1 MYTRLQGPKIVT
13 RTIRPPRVAYVVGN
27 IDHCDTVIQLCS
39 LTWGGKHFCVIP
51 YDISVGLSE
60 EWWRL
65 LTAYDPDTVISCVE
79 LDGATEERL
88 LDMTAKKYPRAK
100 RERKDHI
107 LQWRNPAPDGEAI
120 RGQSL
125 YSALLGVGA
134 YDKRES
140 FPKALVP
147 DVPADNP
154 LQLYIKARYGCLNE
168 NWASSILR
176 KGGFRYDLTLDDL
189 IPLQRVKLSDNFLDF
204 VIGDELPKYGY
215 PLPLLDYTLIGLTE
229 QGEGRELREYS
240 DTSIVYYVQDLLI
253 VSEGISVVE
262 DFCWFWNLRA
272 QRYLLPYNKL
282 PLWLPREVIEA
293 RTSDISRLF
302 PQREGS
308 LPEAFILSKTIP
320 TEELQG
326 LARELGT
333 GIEVATSDLD
343 RFYTRQFFLGIRD
356 QHEVLFDEGR
366 VRIPFPQAD
375 VVKHCRHP
383 QCYYVDIELPEYKLP
398 RLNVLSWGT
407 WIVAYYRVSR
417 TGLSFLRWGDLI
429 DRYITLTVPT
439 PWEMIETF
447 AEIAGYIAELSDKG
461 SIAERLI
468 QLAGGVSRLWLL
480 SGRTVYELFDQLA
493 ELRQAKEFKARLRDG
508 CRGLSVES
516 SDDQVEQIMKAI
528 ASDRH
533 DRALQTF
540 GQMKNT
546 LKFNTS
552 TARGFVDWLIE
563 QRLVFRGT
571 ELQCPICRTKQWL
584 HIDDFSSR
592 MRCIGCQQTMDTPL
606 DVDRVQWRYRLNKL
620 YARAHELGVIPHL
633 LTLSYAM
640 EQSNF
645 ASSRIIGL
653 FPGIKLQAKEG
664 IETPFPE
671 MEIDVAWIEDGD
683 LVIGECKTNG
693 RELSSR
699 EIARYL
705 NIAELMKCK
714 QVVFSALDDFE
725 DLDLEAQSLI
735 KNAPVSVEFFT
746 GEQLF
751 NQYPGKSA
759 LTEQAS
765 DRFTSQGEAFEANVE
780 RFLNWAKNKRL

>member
-1 MYTRLQGPKIVT
+1 MYTRLQGPKIIT
-13 RTIRPPRVAYVVGN
+13 RTIRPPRVAYIAGN
-27 IDHCDTVIQLCS
+27 IDHCDTIMQLCS
-39 LTWGGKHFCVIP
+39 LTWGGKHFCIIP

-79 LDGATEERL
+79 LDGETEERL
-88 LDMTAKKYPRAK
+88 LDMTAKKYPGAK
-100 RERKDHI
+100 QERKDHI
-107 LQWRNPAPDGEAI
+107 LQWRNPVPNGEAI

-140 FPKALVP
+140 FPKVLVP

-168 NWASSILR
+168 NWASSILS
-176 KGGFRYDLTLDDL
+176 KGGFRYHLTLADL
-189 IPLQRVKLSDNFLDF
+189 IPLQRVKLGDNFLDF
-204 VIGDELPKYGY
+204 VIGDEPPKYGN
-215 PLPLLDYTLIGLTE
+215 PLPLLDYTLIDLTE

-240 DTSIVYYVQDLLI
+240 DTSIVHDVQDLLI
-253 VSEGISVVE
+253 VSEGISVE
-262 DFCWFWNLRA
+262 DLCWFWNLRA
-272 QRYLLPYNKL
+272 QRYLPYNKL
-282 PLWLPREVIEA
+282 PLWLPREVVEA

-302 PQREGS
+302 PQRERS
-308 LPEAFILSKTIP
+308 LPEAFVLSKTIA
-320 TEELQG
+320 TEELQD

-356 QHEVLFDEGR
+356 QQEVLFDEGR
-366 VRIPFPQAD
+366 VRIPSPQAD

-383 QCYYVDIELPEYKLP
+383 QYYYVDIELPEYKLP

-417 TGLSFLRWGDLI
+417 TGLSFLRWGDVI

-447 AEIAGYIAELSDKG
+447 AELAGYTVELSDKG
-461 SIAERLI
+461 TIAERLI
-468 QLAGGVSRLWLL
+468 QLVGGVSRLWLL
-480 SGRTVYELFDQLA
+480 SGDTVYELFDQLA

-508 CRGLSVES
+508 FRGLSVES
-516 SDDQVEQIMKAI
+516 SDDQVEQIMQAI
-528 ASDRH
+528 SSDRH
-533 DRALQTF
+533 ERALQQF
-540 GQMKNT
+540 GQMKT
-546 LKFNTS
+546 ALKFKTN
-552 TARGFVDWLIE
+552 TARGFVDWLIQ
-563 QRLVFRGT
+563 QRLVFRGA

-584 HIDDFSSR
+584 YIDNFSSR
-592 MRCIGCQQTMDTPL
+592 MRCTGCQQTVNIPL
-606 DVDRVQWRYRLNKL
+606 DVNVVQWKYRLNTL

-645 ASSRIIGL
+645 TSSRIISL

-671 MEIDVAWIEDGD
+671 MEIDVAWIEDGN

-693 RELSSR
+693 RELLTS

-705 NIAELMKCK
+705 TIAELMKCK
-714 QVVFSALDDFE
+714 RVVFSALDDFE
-725 DLDLEAQSLI
+725 DLDLEAQDVI
-735 KNAPVSVEFFT
+735 DNATVSVEFLT
-746 GEQLF
+746 GGQLF
-751 NQYPGKSA
+751 DQYPGKSA
-759 LTEQAS
+759 LVEHAS
-765 DRFTSQGEAFEANVE
+765 DQFTSPSEAFEANME
-780 RFLNWAKNKRL
+780 QFLNWARNKRL

>member
-13 RTIRPPRVAYVVGN
+13 RTIRPPRVAYIAGN
-27 IDHCDTVIQLCS
+27 IDHCDTIIQLCS
-39 LTWGGKHFCVIP
+39 LTWGGKHFCIIP

-79 LDGATEERL
+79 LDGATEEQL

-100 RERKDHI
+100 QERKDHI
-107 LQWRNPAPDGEAI
+107 LQWRNPAPNGEAI

-168 NWASSILR
+168 NWASSILS

-189 IPLQRVKLSDNFLDF
+189 IPLQRVKLGDNFLDF
-204 VIGDELPKYGY
+204 VIGDEPPKYGN
-215 PLPLLDYTLIGLTE
+215 PLPLLDYTLIDLTE

-240 DTSIVYYVQDLLI
+240 DTSIVHDVQDLLI
-253 VSEGISVVE
+253 VSEGISVE
-262 DFCWFWNLRA
+262 DLCWFWNLRA
-272 QRYLLPYNKL
+272 QRYLPYNKL
-282 PLWLPREVIEA
+282 PLWLPREVVEA

-308 LPEAFILSKTIP
+308 LAGAFILSKTIS
-320 TEELQG
+320 TGELQD

-343 RFYTRQFFLGIRD
+343 RFYARQFFLGIRD
-356 QHEVLFDEGR
+356 QQEVFFHEGR
-366 VRIPFPQAD
+366 VRIPSPQAD

-383 QCYYVDIELPEYKLP
+383 QYYYVDIDLPEYKLP

-407 WIVAYYRVSR
+407 WITAYYRVSR
-417 TGLSFLRWGDLI
+417 TGLSFLRWGDVI
-429 DRYITLTVPT
+429 DRYIELTAPT

-461 SIAERLI
+461 GIAERLI

-493 ELRQAKEFKARLRDG
+493 ELRQAKEFKARLRDIF
-508 CRGLSVES
+508 RDLSVAS
-516 SDDQVEQIMKAI
+516 SDDRVGQIMQAI

-546 LKFNTS
+546 LKFNTN
-552 TARGFVDWLIE
+552 TARGFVDWLI
-563 QRLVFRGT
+563 QQSLVFRGA
-571 ELQCPICRTKQWL
+571 ELQCPVCRTKQWL
-584 HIDDFSSR
+584 YIDNFSSR
-592 MRCIGCQQTMDTPL
+592 MRCTGCQQAVNIPL
-606 DVDRVQWRYRLNKL
+606 DVNVVQWQYRLNTL

-633 LTLSYAM
+633 LTLSYAV

-645 ASSRIIGL
+645 ASSRIIGW
-653 FPGIKLQAKEG
+653 FPGIKLQAREG
-664 IETPFPE
+664 IETTVPE

-693 RELSSR
+693 RELSAS
-699 EIARYL
+699 EIAKYL
-705 NIAELMKCK
+705 SIAELMKCK
-714 QVVFSALDDFE
+714 RVVFSALDDFE
-725 DLDLEAQSLI
+725 DLDAEAQSVI
-735 KNAPVSVEFFT
+735 DNAIVSVEFLT
-746 GEQLF
+746 GGQLF
-751 NQYPGKSA
+751 DQYPGKSA
-759 LTEQAS
+759 LVEHAS
-765 DRFTSQGEAFEANVE
+765 DQFTSPGEAFEANVE
-780 RFLNWAKNKRL
+780 QFLNWARNKRL